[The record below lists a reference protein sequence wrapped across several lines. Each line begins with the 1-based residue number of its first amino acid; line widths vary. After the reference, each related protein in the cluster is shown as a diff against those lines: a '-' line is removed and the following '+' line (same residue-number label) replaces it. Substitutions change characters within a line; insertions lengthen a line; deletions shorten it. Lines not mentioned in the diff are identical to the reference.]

1 MKSSNIYFDADS
13 ESGFTVQEHAAIKT
27 NQHGKE
33 IRHCMIYSFEF
44 NFYEVFFFLMRS
56 NKLDCFF
63 INRPSRFETTTA

>member
-13 ESGFTVQEHAAIKT
+13 ESGYTVQEYDAIKT

-44 NFYEVFFFLMRS
+44 NFYEVLFTH
-56 NKLDCFF
+56 
-63 INRPSRFETTTA
+63 EV